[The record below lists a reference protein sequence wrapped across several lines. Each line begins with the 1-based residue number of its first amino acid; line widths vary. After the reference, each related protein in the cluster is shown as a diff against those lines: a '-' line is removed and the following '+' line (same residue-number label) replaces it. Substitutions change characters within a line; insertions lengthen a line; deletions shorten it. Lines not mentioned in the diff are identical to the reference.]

1 MDKWQHTLSKIVSFA
16 GIGLHSGKTVKM
28 YIKPAD
34 ADTGIRFFRTDLG
47 RKVMIPATLYRVTD
61 TRLATT
67 LTKDDVSIST
77 TEHLLAALSGM
88 GIDNAVIELDND
100 EVPIMDGSAAPFVH
114 LLKKVGRK
122 RQKAARVM
130 LKVTRKIEVRNGD
143 SAIIVEPY
151 DGFRVSG
158 EINFAHPLVKKQR
171 LSIEIDAETFSKEI
185 ASART
190 FGFLHE
196 VEYLRRNGK
205 ALGGSLDNAIVI
217 DQSGILNTEGLR
229 FANEFVR
236 HKLLDLI
243 GDLALLG
250 CPVLGHI
257 MAVKSGHSQHLQ
269 LMRAIADHPE
279 CWQFIKWTNNGE
291 ESAFEKVIMSTR
303 AAGNKILPF
312 FVPPQVL
319 PVPNSPPL
327 PV

>member
-1 MDKWQHTLSKIVSFA
+1 MDKWQHTIRKTVSFA
-16 GIGLHSGKTVKM
+16 GVGLHSGKTVKL
-28 YIKPAD
+28 YIKPAGVS
-34 ADTGIRFFRTDLG
+34 TGIRFVRTDLG

-67 LTKDDVSIST
+67 LAKDDVTVST
-77 TEHLLAALSGM
+77 TEHLLAALAGM

-114 LLKKVGRK
+114 VLKKVGRQ
-122 RQKAARVM
+122 RQKAARFL
-130 LKVTRKIEVRNGD
+130 LKITRKIEIRNGD
-143 SAIIVEPY
+143 SMILIEPH
-151 DGFRVSG
+151 DGFKVSG
-158 EINFAHPLVKKQR
+158 EIDFEHQLVRKQKF
-171 LSIEIDAETFSKEI
+171 SIEVDSQTFIKEI

-196 VEYLRRNGK
+196 VEYLRQNGK

-217 DQSGILNTEGLR
+217 DRSEILNTEGLR
-229 FANEFVR
+229 FSNEFVR

-257 MAVKSGHSQHLQ
+257 TAIKSGHAQHLQ
-269 LMRAIADHPE
+269 LMKGIADHPE
-279 CWQFIKWTNNGE
+279 CWQFVKWTDNGE
-291 ESAFEKVIMSTR
+291 ESAFEKVVMTTR

-312 FVPPQVL
+312 LVPPQVL
-319 PVPNSPPL
+319 PVSNSSPL

>member
-1 MDKWQHTLSKIVSFA
+1 MDKWQHTISRTVSFA
-16 GIGLHSGKTVKM
+16 GVGLHSGKTVKLS
-28 YIKPAD
+28 IKPAG
-34 ADTGIRFFRTDLG
+34 ANAGIRFVRTDLG

-67 LTKDDVSIST
+67 LAKDDVAVST
-77 TEHLLAALSGM
+77 TEHLLAALAGM

-100 EVPIMDGSAAPFVH
+100 EVPIMDGSAAPFAHV
-114 LLKKVGRK
+114 LKKVGRK
-122 RQKAARVM
+122 RQKAARFL
-130 LKVTRKIEVRNGD
+130 LKITRRIEIRNGD
-143 SAIIVEPY
+143 SMLVIEPY

-158 EINFAHPLVKKQR
+158 EIDFDHQLVRKQKF
-171 LSIEIDAETFSKEI
+171 SVEVDSMTFMKEI

-196 VEYLRRNGK
+196 VEYLRQNGK

-217 DQSGILNTEGLR
+217 DRAEILNREGLR
-229 FANEFVR
+229 FSNEFVR

-257 MAVKSGHSQHLQ
+257 TAVKSGHAQHLQ
-269 LMRAIADHPE
+269 LMKEIAEHPE
-279 CWQFIKWTNNGE
+279 CWQFIKWTDKGE
-291 ESAFEKVIMSTR
+291 ESAFEKVVMTTR

-312 FVPPQVL
+312 LVPPRVL
-319 PVPNSPPL
+319 PVSNSSPL

>member
-1 MDKWQHTLSKIVSFA
+1 MDKWQHTINKTISFA
-16 GIGLHSGKTVKM
+16 GIGLHSGNTVRM
-28 YIKPAD
+28 SVKPAD
-34 ADTGIRFFRTDLG
+34 VDTGISFFRTDLG
-47 RKVMIPATLYRVTD
+47 RKVMIPATLYRVSD

-67 LTKDDVSIST
+67 LAKDDVSIST

-100 EVPIMDGSAAPFVH
+100 EVPIMDGSAAPFVQ

-130 LKVTRKIEVRNGD
+130 LKITRKIEIHNGD
-143 SAIIVEPY
+143 SMIIIEPY
-151 DGFRVSG
+151 DGFKVSG
-158 EINFAHPLVKKQR
+158 EINFSHPLVKKQK
-171 LSIEIDAETFSKEI
+171 LSLEVDAETFSREI

-196 VEYLRRNGK
+196 VEYLRQNGK

-217 DQSGILNTEGLR
+217 DQSEILNSEGLR
-229 FANEFVR
+229 FSNEFVR

-250 CPVLGHI
+250 CPVLGHVTAI
-257 MAVKSGHSQHLQ
+257 KSGHGQHLQ
-269 LMRAIADHPE
+269 LMQAIADHPE
-279 CWQFIKWTNNGE
+279 CWQFIKWTENGAN
-291 ESAFEKVIMSTR
+291 SAFEKVVMSTR

-319 PVPNSPPL
+319 PVPNSTPL
-327 PV
+327 PA